1 MSLHGDTHTYLQVA
15 HRQPTKNTHAQL
27 VNLHPL
33 PLPRLPHASMSLV
46 CGIAQASQVHPIEGP
61 AAKLT
66 FLAPLAWE
74 VFTLAHAAYPQ
85 ARFKPLRSWNRAIVQ
100 SYNRGV

>member
-33 PLPRLPHASMSLV
+33 PLPLLPHASMSLV

-66 FLAPLAWE
+66 FLAPLSWE

-85 ARFKPLRSWNRAIVQ
+85 ARFKPLRSWNHAIVQ